1 MKRLLTSTTAL
12 SVALAFTPAMPLMA
26 QTVLDDGKV
35 VAADGTTVLCDPAT
49 GVVCDLAAL
58 QAQVQ
63 ADAEAEAA
71 AVAEAKAAAQAAA
84 DAAIAAQADAD
95 AAAQAAA
102 DAAAEAQAQAETDAA
117 SAAKAASET
126 AAAAAAQA
134 QAEADAAAVAQ
145 AKADADV
152 AEAQAKADADAADA
166 AAKAQTDADAAA
178 QAQVEADAA
187 AKAEADAAAQADADA
202 AAATQ
207 AEADA
212 ATQAEAD
219 AATQAEADAATQAE
233 ADATTQA
240 EADAA
245 TQEEADAATQAE
257 ADAAA
262 KKQAQAESDAAALAK
277 TEADAAAAVIA
288 EQEAAQ
294 RAAAA
299 IAAGDAE
306 AAAQAQAEAA
316 SAAAATAAA
325 EAARVAAQAE
335 ADAAALAATG
345 AADAQAAAA
354 AADADAADAPLVVTE
369 EAAPAAPVDAPVPT
383 ETAVE
388 GLTAAL
394 QEPAVTDGTTER
406 TAPIA
411 EAAAV
416 TAAPL
421 PDGTQPSE
429 VAAPNVS
436 VVVTQSITAADTR
449 SSSEE
454 FTAAPVEVSNG
465 KKSGLSNLEK
475 VGLVA
480 LGALVV
486 GAIINENNKN
496 DRQEVISN
504 TGDRVVVRRPDGSYQ
519 IYKDDD
525 AILRRPGSEVRTE
538 TYRDGSTRTI
548 VEKDDGTQVVTVR
561 DASGRVLRRATYDDR
576 GRELVLFDDMQPERA
591 VIVSE
596 LPRVRSDRVTISSN
610 DADAA
615 LKARLAARQIEDIGR
630 SFSLRQIREISQ
642 VRDLAATINLDN
654 ITFDSGSSA
663 IKATEA
669 EKLADLG
676 GLITDLIK
684 ENPAEVFLIEGHT
697 DAVGSGASNL
707 ALSDRRAESVA
718 LALTEY
724 FDVPPENVVVQGYGE
739 KELRIDT
746 QGDERGNRRVAVR
759 IITPLMTVASR

>member
-202 AAATQ
+202 AAA
-207 AEADA
+207 
-212 ATQAEAD
+212 
-219 AATQAEADAATQAE
+219 
-233 ADATTQA
+233 TQA

>member
-1 MKRLLTSTTAL
+1 
-12 SVALAFTPAMPLMA
+12 
-26 QTVLDDGKV
+26 
-35 VAADGTTVLCDPAT
+35 
-49 GVVCDLAAL
+49 
-58 QAQVQ
+58 
-63 ADAEAEAA
+63 
-71 AVAEAKAAAQAAA
+71 
-84 DAAIAAQADAD
+84 
-95 AAAQAAA
+95 
-102 DAAAEAQAQAETDAA
+102 
-117 SAAKAASET
+117 
-126 AAAAAAQA
+126 
-134 QAEADAAAVAQ
+134 
-145 AKADADV
+145 
-152 AEAQAKADADAADA
+152 
-166 AAKAQTDADAAA
+166 
-178 QAQVEADAA
+178 
-187 AKAEADAAAQADADA
+187 
-202 AAATQ
+202 
-207 AEADA
+207 
-212 ATQAEAD
+212 
-219 AATQAEADAATQAE
+219 
-233 ADATTQA
+233 
-240 EADAA
+240 
-245 TQEEADAATQAE
+245 
-257 ADAAA
+257 
-262 KKQAQAESDAAALAK
+262 
-277 TEADAAAAVIA
+277 VIA

-335 ADAAALAATG
+335 ADAAALAATE

>member
-12 SVALAFTPAMPLMA
+12 SVALAFIPPMPLMA

-35 VAADGTTVLCDPAT
+35 VAVDGTTVLCDPAT

-63 ADAEAEAA
+63 
-71 AVAEAKAAAQAAA
+71 AKAAAQAAA

-134 QAEADAAAVAQ
+134 QAEADAAAVEQAQ
-145 AKADADV
+145 ADADV

-166 AAKAQTDADAAA
+166 DAKAKTDADAAA

-187 AKAEADAAAQADADA
+187 AEAEADAATEADAAAQ
-202 AAATQ
+202 T
-207 AEADA
+207 EADA
-212 ATQAEAD
+212 A
-219 AATQAEADAATQAE
+219 
-233 ADATTQA
+233 
-240 EADAA
+240 AA

-262 KKQAQAESDAAALAK
+262 KKQAEAESDAAALAK

-299 IAAGDAE
+299 IAAGNAE
-306 AAAQAQAEAA
+306 AAAQPQAEAET
-316 SAAAATAAA
+316 AAAATAAA

-354 AADADAADAPLVVTE
+354 AADAAAAAADAPLVVTE

-421 PDGTQPSE
+421 PDGMQPSE

-504 TGDRVVVRRPDGSYQ
+504 TGDRVVVQRPDGSYQ